1 MCASWLLMYVVI
13 LREISLVILLYNPST
28 VVLSVGLMDVWSS
41 GFYPELAVFSL
52 LLLVL
57 GLVPVAVLWKL
68 ARFSPE

>member
-1 MCASWLLMYVVI
+1 
-13 LREISLVILLYNPST
+13 
-28 VVLSVGLMDVWSS
+28 MDVWSS

-57 GLVPVAVLWKL
+57 GLVPVAALWKF